1 VLKSLFGLVLALLVV
16 CPILWY
22 ADLLPASGMVHEL
35 VKIEIHGINVLV
47 HNVQQFL
54 HRDA

>member
-22 ADLLPASGMVHEL
+22 ANLLPASGMVHEL